1 MSLIKYLDA
10 IDMHQSEVLDS
21 FRRAKE
27 LTKAFGDEV
36 PYPSEKVFEEYKK
49 QVRDTL
55 IKEYKKYDQEL
66 GEKFIEYRALMQ
78 YLGDQIKM

>member
-49 QVRDTL
+49 QIRDTL

-66 GEKFIEYRALMQ
+66 GDKFIEYRALMQ